1 MSRERTAICKEQ
13 CNSSAASLRSA
24 RDAFRSDASRSAQ
37 KTIPEMTATQ
47 AKNIFVTGLPGSGKT
62 TFIMKLAEDLRD
74 YRPAG
79 FFTEETR
86 SHGARTGFMLTSF
99 DGRSTGVLA
108 RADIRGPHRVGR
120 YGVDLAGF
128 ERFLGTLRLFDPP
141 PRLVIIDEI
150 GRMECLSERFR
161 GLVTALLA
169 APAPFI
175 ATIAQRGDG
184 FIGEVKRRPDILLH
198 ELTMRNRDAL
208 LPEIADLI
216 RSLIMT

>member
-1 MSRERTAICKEQ
+1 MHKA
-13 CNSSAASLRSA
+13 
-24 RDAFRSDASRSAQ
+24 
-37 KTIPEMTATQ
+37 IPEMMATQ
-47 AKNIFVTGLPGSGKT
+47 AKNIVVTGLPGSGKT
-62 TFIMKLAEDLRD
+62 TFIMKLAEELRD
-74 YRPAG
+74 CSPAG
-79 FFTEETR
+79 FFTKETR

-99 DGRSTGVLA
+99 DGRSSGVLA
-108 RADIRGPHRVGR
+108 QVDIRGPHRVGR

-128 ERFLGTLRLFDPP
+128 ERFLGTLRLLGPP
-141 PRLVIIDEI
+141 QQLVIIDEI

-175 ATIAQRGDG
+175 ATIALRGDG
-184 FIGEVKRRPDILLH
+184 FIGEVKRRPDILLC

-208 LPEIADLI
+208 LPEIAGLI